1 MKTQTFLI
9 TAIAALGIA
18 VPAQA
23 DTVKAHC
30 EYVANGA
37 KRAEASMP
45 CQIYQS
51 QGHVVITWQDSVVND
66 FIPLRPDVYRDQRG
80 GSVYRKVNEKGGD
93 WIFRM
98 EKGTILVKFQ

>member
-1 MKTQTFLI
+1 MKTQTLVI
-9 TAIAALGIA
+9 AAIAMLGIA
-18 VPAQA
+18 VPAKA

-45 CQIYQS
+45 CRVYQS

-66 FIPLRPDVYRDQRG
+66 FTPLRPDVYRDQRG
-80 GSVYRKVNEKGGD
+80 GSVYRKVNEKGGN

-98 EKGTILVKFQ
+98 EKGTIFVNWK